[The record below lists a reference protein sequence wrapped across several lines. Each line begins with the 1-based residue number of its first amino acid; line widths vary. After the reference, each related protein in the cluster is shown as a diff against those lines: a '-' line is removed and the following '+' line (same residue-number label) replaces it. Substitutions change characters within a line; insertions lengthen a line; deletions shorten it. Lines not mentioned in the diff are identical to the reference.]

1 VAFAFAFWV
10 GVFRARVGERERLAG
25 ARGAKGAK
33 EDAQIRD
40 LIFSSL
46 ISYAIAIECLL
57 RLPPLEVENYR
68 LPTKEEG
75 GEEVQVPLQ

>member
-1 VAFAFAFWV
+1 VFAFAFGV
-10 GVFRARVGERERLAG
+10 GLFRAWVGERGWLAG
-25 ARGAKGAK
+25 ARGAKGEK
-33 EDAQIRD
+33 EDARIRD

-46 ISYAIAIECLL
+46 TSYAIAIAYLPP
-57 RLPPLEVENYR
+57 LPPLEVENYR